1 MNFTPSIELGISLL
15 SAITVLTL
23 GLLQWRSTTRL
34 QRADALDK
42 IGDAYND
49 LLDRLN
55 TRIVELE
62 SRVNYMELELKKYT
76 NWSARLVKQLI
87 ENGII
92 PVQPPDTGELKAKK

>member
-1 MNFTPSIELGISLL
+1 MNIETIISLL
-15 SAITVLTL
+15 SAATVLVL
-23 GLLQWRSTTRL
+23 GLLQWRSSSKL

-55 TRIVELE
+55 KRIVDLE
-62 SRVNYMELELKKYT
+62 SRVNYLEKELKKYT

-87 ENGII
+87 ENGIV
-92 PVQPPDTGELKAKK
+92 PVQPPDTGELKGHQ